1 MSYDCVCDYDAPSF
15 YVAEV
20 RTARKTHKCEECRN
34 LILPGDKYEHVRG
47 KWDYVDTFKTCSHC
61 VDLRTWTKNNVPC
74 LCWAHGNLLDDC
86 REAVQEAAWRAPEE
100 TAGLRFGFLRR
111 VALAERF
118 YKQRKLAE
126 AA

>member
-1 MSYDCVCDYDAPSF
+1 MSYDCYCDYDQPSF
-15 YVAEV
+15 YNSAIV
-20 RTARKTHKCEECRN
+20 TARKPHKCEECRN
-34 LILPGDKYEHVRG
+34 IIQPGDKYERATG

-74 LCWAHGNLLDDC
+74 LCWAHGNLISDC
-86 REAVQEAAWRAPEE
+86 AEAIGEARWREPKE

-111 VALAERF
+111 QVVRDRF
-118 YKQRKLAE
+118 YKDRK